1 MTTSEKDKLSAQK
14 RAYRLWFEYLR
25 VAHQSSKKEIK
36 SALMAYSG
44 AYRDWDMD
52 KAKDFNSWWKEHSH
66 LFEEKYII
74 RSLEVGEMP
83 ADLAAL
89 ILEIPLTQS
98 PTILTRKVKVFIQ
111 EAYAQK
117 AKNNKKS
124 KTKATAQ
131 YKLTEGSEPK
141 FDAIRE
147 MLSIYRDVYLK
158 NRDLKGSKLL
168 EKVHQYYRSRK
179 NQYKKI
185 PMPFQH
191 QGRDDEQRALRNLN
205 RYIHKAEKI
214 VLNVARGE
222 FPGKY

>member
-1 MTTSEKDKLSAQK
+1 MNPSDKIKLSAQK

-25 VAHQSSKKEIK
+25 VARQSTKKEVK
-36 SALMAYSG
+36 SALTAFSG
-44 AYRDWDMD
+44 AYRDWNMD
-52 KAKDFNSWWKEHSH
+52 EAKDFNSWWKEHSH
-66 LFEEKYII
+66 LFEEKYFV
-74 RSLEVGEMP
+74 RPLQPGEIP
-83 ADLAAL
+83 SDPEAL

-98 PTILTRKVKVFIQ
+98 PTILTKTVKAIIKEAFSAKGKQERK
-111 EAYAQK
+111 
-117 AKNNKKS
+117 NKR
-124 KTKATAQ
+124 KATAR
-131 YKLTEGSEPK
+131 YRLTEDSEPK

-158 NRDLKGSKLL
+158 NPSSKGRQLL
-168 EKVHQYYRSRK
+168 QKVHQYYTARK

-191 QGRDDEQRALRNLN
+191 QGGDDEQRALRNLN
-205 RYIHKAEKI
+205 RYIHKAERI

>member
-1 MTTSEKDKLSAQK
+1 MATIEKDKLAAQK

-25 VAHQSSKKEIK
+25 VARQSTKKEIK
-36 SALMAYSG
+36 SALIAFSG
-44 AYRDWDMD
+44 AYRDWHMD
-52 KAKDFNSWWKEHSH
+52 EAKDFNSWWKEHSH
-66 LFEEKYII
+66 LFEEKYFI
-74 RSLEVGEMP
+74 RSLHAGEIP
-83 ADLAAL
+83 SDPEAL

-98 PTILTRKVKVFIQ
+98 PTILTKTVKTFIQ
-111 EAYAQK
+111 EAFSARETQER
-117 AKNNKKS
+117 KS
-124 KTKATAQ
+124 KKKATAH
-131 YKLTEGSEPK
+131 YKLTKDSEPK
-141 FDAIRE
+141 LDAVRE

-158 NRDLKGSKLL
+158 NPSSKGRQLL
-168 EKVHQYYRSRK
+168 DHVHHYYKSRK

-191 QGRDDEQRALRNLN
+191 QGGDDEQRALRNLN